1 MTKYEII
8 NLIVFDLNKL
18 NVSGIENMENV
29 LRCVKRMRDLT
40 DKLMEEDENHKKAE
54 MSNE

>member
-29 LRCVKRMRDLT
+29 LRCIKRMRDLT

-54 MSNE
+54 TGNE

>member
-8 NLIVFDLNKL
+8 NLIVFDLNKI

-29 LRCVKRMRDLT
+29 LRCIKRMRDLT